1 MAQERPDPDELLRRV
16 QGEEEKKTRG
26 RLKVFLG
33 ASAGVGK
40 TYAMLSEAH
49 EQMARGVDVVVGYV
63 ETHRRKETDALLEG
77 LEVLPPREIEHRGVK
92 LHEFD
97 IDRVLERRPQL
108 ILVDE
113 LAHTNAPGSRHPKRY
128 QDIEELLQAGIGVL
142 TTVNIQ
148 HLESLN
154 DVVGQITGV
163 VVRETVPDAFIERA
177 DDLELIDIPPEE
189 LRQRLREGKVYQPD
203 SVAHALDGFF
213 QTGNLI
219 ALREMALRRM
229 ADRVDAQMQVYR
241 AEQNVGG
248 LWPAK
253 ERVLVCI
260 APNKLGPRVVRAA
273 ARIGAASHAEMI
285 AMSVESDRQTDRSTE
300 DLRQAQEALRLAERL
315 GMQAVTASGHD
326 IVGVILR
333 VAQERNAT
341 LIVVGKP
348 LKPRWREI
356 LHGSVVDELVRR
368 SGDID
373 VHVITAEE
381 EPEKGRS
388 RAARRT
394 SDSWHGYVET
404 AIVSALTT
412 GLCFLLRPFLA
423 PENLI
428 MIYLVGV
435 AIVATRNRPREAV
448 LASVLSVLAFDFF
461 FVPPYYTFRVS
472 DTQYLLTFAIM
483 LLVALLISS
492 LALRLRSQAASAQA
506 REKRTAALYELS
518 RDLARTR
525 SRREIAVIGAREIG
539 NVFGTEVA
547 VMLVGESGEVEP
559 AVHSRSRFEE
569 EQTERAVA
577 HWVAQKAELA
587 GAGTDTLP
595 NAAALYFPLIAVRGV
610 VGVVGIRIHERMD
623 PQQESLLQTFANA
636 LALAIERTL
645 LAKESHVARL
655 SAEAEKMRNI
665 LLNSVSHDLRTP
677 LTVIAGSASALA
689 EGKGDGKELA
699 KTIVEQADRLNRHVQ
714 NLLDMTRL
722 EASTINPQF
731 EWHSIEELLGSAL
744 AHTERLLAGREI
756 TTFVPPGLA
765 LVRVDGML
773 VEKALVNLL
782 ENVASHTGEG
792 TPVTIRVSTPG
803 GKVRIVVEDRGPG
816 IPPGDEQRIF
826 EKFYQPDATRGD
838 TGFGLG
844 LAICRSVAEAHSGR
858 AWAENRPGGGA
869 RFYLELSTA
878 GEAPGVPFE

>member
-1 MAQERPDPDELLRRV
+1 MS
-16 QGEEEKKTRG
+16 RG
-26 RLKVFLG
+26 KLKVFLG

-40 TYAMLSEAH
+40 TYAMLLEAH
-49 EQMARGVDVVVGYV
+49 EQKARGVDVVVGYV
-63 ETHRRKETDALLEG
+63 ETHRRKETEALLEG
-77 LEVLPPREIEHRGVK
+77 LEVLDLREIEHRGVK
-92 LHEFD
+92 LREFD
-97 IDRVLERRPQL
+97 IDRALERRPQL

-128 QDIEELLQAGIGVL
+128 QDIEELLQAGINVL
-142 TTVNIQ
+142 TTINVQ

-163 VVRETVPDAFIERA
+163 IVRETIPDAFIERA
-177 DDLELIDIPPEE
+177 TDLELVDIPPEE
-189 LRQRLREGKVYQPD
+189 LQQRLKEGKVYQPD
-203 SVAHALDGFF
+203 SVAHALEGFF
-213 QTGNLI
+213 RKGNLI
-219 ALREMALRRM
+219 ALRELALRRM

-241 AEQNVGG
+241 AEQNVSG

-260 APNKLGPRVVRAA
+260 APNHLGMRVVRSA

-285 AMSVESDRQTDRSTE
+285 ALSVESDRQTNRSAD
-300 DLRQAQEALRLAERL
+300 DLRRAQEALQLSQRL
-315 GMQAVTASGHD
+315 GMQPVSATGHD

-333 VAQERNAT
+333 IAHERNAT

-348 LKPRWREI
+348 VKARWREL

-373 VHVITAEE
+373 VHVITGEE
-381 EPEKGRS
+381 EQETGRRREVRP
-388 RAARRT
+388 RA
-394 SDSWHGYVET
+394 DSWWGYIET
-404 AIVSALTT
+404 TLISAATT
-412 GLCFLLRPFLA
+412 GLCFLLKPHLA

-435 AIVATRNRPREAV
+435 AVVATRNRPREAV

-472 DTQYLLTFAIM
+472 DTQYVLTFAIM

-492 LALRLRSQAASAQA
+492 LALRLRSQATAAQA

-518 RDLARTR
+518 RDLAQTR
-525 SRREIAVIGAREIG
+525 SRREIAVIGAREVG

-547 VMLVGESGEVEP
+547 VLLADEGGELEP
-559 AVHSRSRFEE
+559 AVHSRSQFEE
-569 EQTERAVA
+569 DKTERAVA
-577 HWVAQKAELA
+577 HWVCQKGELA

-595 NAAALYFPLIAVRGV
+595 NAAALYVPLTAVRGV
-610 VGVVGIRIHERMD
+610 VGVLGIKLDERLD
-623 PQQESLLQTFANA
+623 PQQESLLETFANG

-677 LTVIAGSASALA
+677 LTVIAGAASALS

-731 EWHSIEELLGSAL
+731 EWHSIEELVGSAL
-744 AHTERLLAGREI
+744 AQTERLLVGREI
-756 TTFVPPGLA
+756 TTFIPPGLA

-782 ENVASHTGEG
+782 ENVSSHTQEG
-792 TPVTIRVSTPG
+792 TPVTIRVSTPD

-816 IPPGDEQRIF
+816 IPPGDEERIF
-826 EKFYQPDATRGD
+826 EKFYQPDAMKGD
-838 TGFGLG
+838 SGFGLG
-844 LAICRSVAEAHSGR
+844 LAICRSVAEAHGGR

-869 RFYLELSTA
+869 RFYLELSTV
-878 GEAPGVPFE
+878 GHAPEVPFE